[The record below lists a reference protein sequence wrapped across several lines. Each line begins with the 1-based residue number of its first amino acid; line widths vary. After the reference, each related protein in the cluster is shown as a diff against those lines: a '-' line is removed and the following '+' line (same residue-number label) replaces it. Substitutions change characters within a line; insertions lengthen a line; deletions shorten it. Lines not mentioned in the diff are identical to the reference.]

1 MQNID
6 CFFDDIIADMLK
18 KNKLNPVVTTFIIR
32 SRKLKISLVF
42 ITQLYFAVPKN
53 IRIVSTHYF
62 IIKVPFIRELQETA
76 FNHSPNI
83 DFQNFENLYKK
94 FTAKPYSFLV
104 IDTTLASD
112 NPFRFRKSILKRMF
126 KLIIISDDKIF
137 KMKNYNMI
145 LTEKQRKYQHYH
157 QEKLININILRV
169 EKY

>member
-6 CFFDDIIADMLK
+6 CFFDDMITDMLN
-18 KNKLNPVVTTFIIR
+18 KNKLNPVVTKFIVR

-42 ITQLYFAVPKN
+42 ITQLYFTVPKN

-62 IIKVPFIRELQETA
+62 IIKVLFIRELQETA

-83 DFQNFENLYKK
+83 DFQNLENLYKK
-94 FTAKPYSFLV
+94 CSAKPCSLLV

-112 NPFRFRKSILKRMF
+112 NPFRFRKSILKRIF

-137 KMKNYNMI
+137 NMKNYNMI
-145 LTEKQRKYQHYH
+145 LTEKQQKYQHYH